1 MVGNVRLPSSSLTPD
16 MPRVTHL
23 ITSLAIGGAENAAIR
38 LAGNLQKRGSSNQIV
53 SLLPFPQYARELT
66 VPAFSL
72 GVRRALDLPMAMHRL
87 SRIISEHQ
95 STVLCTWLYHADLVG
110 GLMRVACRHK
120 ISVTWNLR
128 TSEPKGQRLGS
139 SRFIRPVC
147 AKLSGWLPDHIVGN
161 SEAVVRTHVGL
172 GYCQSKIQCV
182 PNGYDLDRFCHD
194 PTKRKFVRESLG
206 IRSNEKLVGMV
217 ARWHPAKDHATF
229 LAAVAKARLVHPEIR
244 VFLAGSGLTIENEHL
259 QRLIKEN
266 GLASNVLQLGL
277 RADVESLLNAAD
289 VMCLFSN
296 AEEGFPNAVAES
308 MSCERCCVASDTGG
322 TAEVLGD
329 CGVLVPRNDP
339 VAAGVALCGMLELRQ
354 AERDRIGQRARLRVK
369 EKFSLDTVTERYLA
383 LWR

>member
-1 MVGNVRLPSSSLTPD
+1 MVGNVRLSSSSTTPV

-53 SLLPFPQYARELT
+53 SILPFPQYAREVT

-72 GVRRALDLPMAMHRL
+72 GVRRAWDLPKAMHRL
-87 SRIISEHQ
+87 SRIVGEHR

-110 GLMRVACRHK
+110 GLMRVTCRNK

-139 SRFIRPVC
+139 SRFIRPLC
-147 AKLSGWLPDHIVGN
+147 AKFSRWLPDHIVGN

-172 GYCQSKIQCV
+172 GYCKSKIQCV
-182 PNGYDLDRFCHD
+182 PNGYDLTRFSSD
-194 PTKRKFVRESLG
+194 LAKRQAVRASLG
-206 IRSNEKLVGMV
+206 IHQNEKLVGMV

-229 LAAVAKARLVHPEIR
+229 LAAVAKARMAHPEIR
-244 VFLAGSGLTIENEHL
+244 VFLAGSGVIAENEDL

-277 RADVESLLNAAD
+277 RADIESLLNAAD

-308 MSCERCCVASDTGG
+308 MACERCCVASDTGG

-329 CGVLVPRNDP
+329 CGVLVPRSDP
-339 VAAGVALCGMLELRQ
+339 VAAGAALCGMLELPQ
-354 AERDRIGQRARLRVK
+354 AERDRIGRKARLRVM
-369 EKFSLDTVTERYLA
+369 EKFSLDTVTDRYLA
-383 LWR
+383 LWQ